1 MRFPSLILPIL
12 LFSSFSIF
20 SSCISS
26 KKMKE
31 QNLDPVDQFDE
42 NELIGVYSNK
52 DSSILT
58 LWEILYRSYSFK
70 PYPRSEM
77 AKDYLVGITK
87 LNNEKLTASLI
98 HNGKI
103 LDEIVLTGEIEDD
116 YFSVKRKYFLIPIP
130 ALLIHKET
138 KNLLCNSPNG
148 D

>member
-1 MRFPSLILPIL
+1 
-12 LFSSFSIF
+12 
-20 SSCISS
+20 
-26 KKMKE
+26 
-31 QNLDPVDQFDE
+31 
-42 NELIGVYSNK
+42 
-52 DSSILT
+52 
-58 LWEILYRSYSFK
+58 
-70 PYPRSEM
+70 M

-87 LNNEKLTASLI
+87 LNNEKLTVSLI

-148 D
+148 ALVIMHGYKSGGWILFMAANGGGISNHQFKKMKF